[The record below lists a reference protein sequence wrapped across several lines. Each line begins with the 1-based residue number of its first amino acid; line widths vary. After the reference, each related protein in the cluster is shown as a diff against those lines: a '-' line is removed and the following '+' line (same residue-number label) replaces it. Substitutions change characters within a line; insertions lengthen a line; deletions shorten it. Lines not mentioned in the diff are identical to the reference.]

1 MAPIKQLVV
10 LRRKAGLTKD
20 EYFDYHYQKHGAIS
34 TAPTAAE
41 TPGKYFQTHFVD
53 AAYHADTS
61 HDVPNAHPP
70 WAFSDGVTELYF
82 DSSEHLMRVF
92 QSEWVSKKVGPDGV
106 NFSDFSAVLPMFV
119 REDAVP
125 LPFTRAS
132 GMDQQAENTFVA
144 MYFVALR
151 GPEIPSETLISELV
165 SSLACH
171 ASTEIQ
177 SMLVNV
183 PVDSGFD
190 LGAYF
195 GGEPPVRYRLVF
207 TMILRGRSSIKAI
220 RNAQADFEAKITSLD
235 LPATWIAF
243 GERAV
248 VLDQAG
254 NVKVNSDLPYFAQ
267 RIIANHLPQVRRESP
282 AVQEFQVGLDRPAR
296 LRSVGTSMNLL
307 SIHMRLSST

>member
-1 MAPIKQLVV
+1 MAPVKQLVV

-53 AAYHADTS
+53 AAYHADPS
-61 HDVPNAHPP
+61 QNVPNAHPP
-70 WAFSDGVTELYF
+70 WAFSDGITELYF

-92 QSEWVSKKVGPDGV
+92 RSEWVSKKVGPDGV

-125 LPFTRAS
+125 LPLASAS
-132 GMDQQAENTFVA
+132 GMDQQAENAFVA
-144 MYFVALR
+144 MYFVALHD
-151 GPEIPSETLISELV
+151 PEIPSETLISDLI
-165 SSLACH
+165 SSLVRH
-171 ASTEIQ
+171 ASTEVQ

-183 PVDSGFD
+183 PVDAGFD

-207 TMILRGRSSIKAI
+207 TMILRGKRSIKAV
-220 RNAQADFEAKITSLD
+220 RNAQADFEEKTTCLD
-235 LPATWIAF
+235 LPATWIGF

-248 VLDQAG
+248 VLDQAS
-254 NVKVNSDLPYFAQ
+254 NVKFDASRQPFKNSKFD
-267 RIIANHLPQVRRESP
+267 
-282 AVQEFQVGLDRPAR
+282 
-296 LRSVGTSMNLL
+296 
-307 SIHMRLSST
+307 